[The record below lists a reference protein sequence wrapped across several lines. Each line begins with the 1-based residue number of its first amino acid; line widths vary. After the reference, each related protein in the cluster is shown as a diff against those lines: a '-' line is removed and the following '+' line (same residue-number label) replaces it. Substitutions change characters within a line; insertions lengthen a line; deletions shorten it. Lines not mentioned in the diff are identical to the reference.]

1 MADRWRTRRSED
13 AERRLLGEGLP
24 RGLALEFEAAGQPRG
39 ILVRASI
46 LELIARLQAAL
57 PGAAGEQPPL
67 QLGEQPSPPL
77 SPPAELTAGV
87 PVGGSGRR
95 AQLLL
100 LDSPAGSG
108 KSVALAVAVAWARA
122 AGWLA
127 LYVPSARAWA
137 TGGFYYRHPATPALW
152 DTPLQAKLVLQGL
165 VGSHEKELA
174 DLPVRIAEPVTL
186 GEGAGLGLARGPQE
200 FAPGSSWS
208 LKDLAN
214 RGLQQ
219 PQAAV
224 SVLVRL
230 REELASVTEMPVL
243 IAIDEYNSWFTFS
256 GYHES
261 TGARSRR
268 PIHARELRM
277 VDAFRS
283 PQKHPLVNGV
293 MLAAHSHSIAV
304 GRLPAPLPGVYNVA
318 HHNVPRY
325 NPLETST
332 SVMYYHRSQPSWR
345 PPSTDVLKQLH
356 VLTAGNAAEIRRL
369 SRFL

>member
-1 MADRWRTRRSED
+1 MADPGARRSED

-57 PGAAGEQPPL
+57 PGAAGEPPPKL

-77 SPPAELTAGV
+77 SPPADLTAGV
-87 PVGGSGRR
+87 PVGRSGRQG
-95 AQLLL
+95 QLLL

-137 TGGFYYRHPATPALW
+137 AGGFYYRHPAARALW
-152 DTPLQAKLVLQGL
+152 DTPLQAKLALQGL

-174 DLPVRIAEPVTL
+174 GLPVRIAEPVTL

-230 REELASVTEMPVL
+230 REELASVTEVPVL
-243 IAIDEYNSWFTFS
+243 IAIDE
-256 GYHES
+256 
-261 TGARSRR
+261 
-268 PIHARELRM
+268 

-283 PQKHPLVNGV
+283 PQKHPLANGV
-293 MLAAHSHSIAV
+293 MLASHSHSIAV

-356 VLTAGNAAEIRRL
+356 VLTAGNATEIRWL